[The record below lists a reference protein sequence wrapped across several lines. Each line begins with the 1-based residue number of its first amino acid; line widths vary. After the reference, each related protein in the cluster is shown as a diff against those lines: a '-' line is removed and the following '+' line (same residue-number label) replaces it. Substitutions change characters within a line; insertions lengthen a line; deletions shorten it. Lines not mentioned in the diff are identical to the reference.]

1 MPLILGLIN
10 FNFLMTLLFKT
21 EVLVSD
27 AFIIGEEENY
37 LFIFYYLYLFKM
49 IPKTYRSLTTGQ
61 QWEASSG
68 SKH

>member
-1 MPLILGLIN
+1 
-10 FNFLMTLLFKT
+10 MTLLFKT